1 MTVSTT
7 DIDSEEL
14 VLSAVIDGDKQN
26 VISVMEHLTED
37 DFTGQHAEGGGVT
50 ALTILN

>member
-37 DFTGQHAEGGGVT
+37 DFTGNNQ
-50 ALTILN
+50 